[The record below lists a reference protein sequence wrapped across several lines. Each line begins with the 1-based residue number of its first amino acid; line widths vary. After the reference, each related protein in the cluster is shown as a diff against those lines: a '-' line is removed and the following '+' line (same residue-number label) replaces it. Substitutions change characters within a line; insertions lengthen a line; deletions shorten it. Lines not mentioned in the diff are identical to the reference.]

1 KGKFADHKK
10 AIDDQIYASMAQDQ
24 ATMKDVIATVLK
36 KADVSIKD
44 SDLKDV
50 LSSYVSTTK

>member
-1 KGKFADHKK
+1 
-10 AIDDQIYASMAQDQ
+10 
-24 ATMKDVIATVLK
+24 LK

-50 LSSYVSTTK
+50 LSGYVSSSSSSKK

>member
-1 KGKFADHKK
+1 
-10 AIDDQIYASMAQDQ
+10 
-24 ATMKDVIATVLK
+24 MKDVIATVLK

>member
-1 KGKFADHKK
+1 HKK

>member
-1 KGKFADHKK
+1 MQG
-10 AIDDQIYASMAQDQ
+10 
-24 ATMKDVIATVLK
+24 VISKVLK

-50 LSSYVSTTK
+50 LSGYVSSTSTSKK